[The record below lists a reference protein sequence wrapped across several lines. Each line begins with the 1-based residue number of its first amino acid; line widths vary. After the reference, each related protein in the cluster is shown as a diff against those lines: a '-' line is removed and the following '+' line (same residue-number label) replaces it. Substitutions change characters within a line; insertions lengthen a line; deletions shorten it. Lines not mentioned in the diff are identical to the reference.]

1 MITNTGK
8 QIIAKYL
15 LGTTTSYAAYI
26 ALGCGAKPKLT
37 TSSASGTSSSS
48 NVVTVP
54 SMDAFWKGAK
64 ISLVSK
70 ETIVIS
76 NNGTVGSISGSGPWT
91 ATITGMST
99 TVGLSI
105 GDKITATAG
114 TGSLGGSGLYI
125 VATIPSTTSITF
137 TATGGTT
144 PTAGTITNIK
154 YGTGE
159 LSSTEDTIITEIT
172 SSTTFTVD
180 PAPVVDLYNAVISA
194 EINPSLQ
201 VLDFEM
207 FRVPITSR
215 GYINDSGVNKVVLTA
230 ELPTEERYE
239 ISEVSVYSAGANSSA
254 GPYDSKTITAFADT
268 ESWTYNNG
276 SGPNSAV
283 IPTST
288 DPVNPNP
295 IYALMVDIPL
305 ADEATNNITVTSK
318 AIQTL
323 STNFTFENTDR
334 AERYERCRYLN
345 NIIMLR
351 GNSSHIGLDS
361 SNNFVFGGTPTFF
374 NLSGQ
379 TVDFSRNSTSDL
391 LKIAFSVVNVNGD
404 DNANIAEKIRV
415 MVEFSDSNATQYARM
430 QCDITG
436 STILNNRYVVVEKR
450 LDELVYSP
458 TFSWNAVSE
467 IKIYASAID
476 NETTISN
483 KALTSNIA
491 TISTGSTPHGLTTG
505 DGVTIYGVDSTFN
518 GTYTVL
524 DAPTSTSFRYNKT
537 APNVTSAGTTG
548 NFDKVNSNYFI
559 ALDAIRLDNVS
570 TINPLYGMIGYALVE
585 TPGAVTIV
593 KQTNTSNYI
602 EFRFVLDVS

>member
-26 ALGCGAKPKLT
+26 ALGCGRTPIE
-37 TSSASGTSSSS
+37 
-48 NVVTVP
+48 P
-54 SMDAFWKGAK
+54 
-64 ISLVSK
+64 
-70 ETIVIS
+70 
-76 NNGTVGSISGSGPWT
+76 
-91 ATITGMST
+91 
-99 TVGLSI
+99 
-105 GDKITATAG
+105 GD
-114 TGSLGGSGLYI
+114 
-125 VATIPSTTSITF
+125 IP
-137 TATGGTT
+137 
-144 PTAGTITNIK
+144 PD
-154 YGTGE
+154 Y
-159 LSSTEDTIITEIT
+159 
-172 SSTTFTVD
+172 
-180 PAPVVDLYNAVISA
+180 SA
-194 EINPSLQ
+194 ETTM
-201 VLDFEM
+201 DFEM

-239 ISEVSVYSAGANSSA
+239 ISEVSIYSAGSNTSA

-276 SGPNSAV
+276 SGPNSA
-283 IPTST
+283 IAPT
-288 DPVNPNP
+288 VGNPNP
-295 IYALMVDIPL
+295 IYALMIDDTL
-305 ADEATNNITVTSK
+305 ADSVTNNIIITSK
-318 AIQTL
+318 AIQTV
-323 STNFTFENTDR
+323 STNYTFENTIR
-334 AERYERCRYLN
+334 ATRYERCRYLN

-361 SNNFVFGGTPTFF
+361 SSNFVFGGTPTFF

-391 LKIAFSVVNVNGD
+391 LKIAFSVVNVTGD
-404 DNANIAEKIRV
+404 NTANIAEKIRV
-415 MVEFSDSNATQYARM
+415 MVEFSDSSATQYARM

-436 STILNNRYVVVEKR
+436 STILNNRYVTVEKR
-450 LDELVYSP
+450 LDELIYSAN
-458 TFSWNAVSE
+458 FSWNAVSE

-483 KALTSNIA
+483 KALTSNVA

-537 APNVTSAGTTG
+537 ATNVTSAVATG

>member
-15 LGTTTSYAAYI
+15 LGTTSSYAAYI
-26 ALGCGAKPKLT
+26 ALGCGRTPME
-37 TSSASGTSSSS
+37 
-48 NVVTVP
+48 P
-54 SMDAFWKGAK
+54 
-64 ISLVSK
+64 
-70 ETIVIS
+70 
-76 NNGTVGSISGSGPWT
+76 
-91 ATITGMST
+91 
-99 TVGLSI
+99 
-105 GDKITATAG
+105 GD
-114 TGSLGGSGLYI
+114 
-125 VATIPSTTSITF
+125 IP
-137 TATGGTT
+137 
-144 PTAGTITNIK
+144 PD
-154 YGTGE
+154 Y
-159 LSSTEDTIITEIT
+159 
-172 SSTTFTVD
+172 
-180 PAPVVDLYNAVISA
+180 SA
-194 EINPSLQ
+194 ETTM
-201 VLDFEM
+201 DFEM

-239 ISEVSVYSAGANSSA
+239 ISEVSVYSAGGNTSA

-276 SGPNSAV
+276 SGPNSA
-283 IPTST
+283 IAPT
-288 DPVNPNP
+288 VGNPNP
-295 IYALMVDIPL
+295 IYALMIDDTL
-305 ADEATNNITVTSK
+305 ADSVTNNITITSK
-318 AIQTL
+318 AIQTV
-323 STNFTFENTDR
+323 STNYTFENTTR
-334 AERYERCRYLN
+334 ADRYERCRYLN

-351 GNSSHIGLDS
+351 GNSSHIGLKTNGDFELA
-361 SNNFVFGGTPTFF
+361 NGYTFF

-391 LKIAFSVVNVNGD
+391 LKIAFSVVNVTGD
-404 DNANIAEKIRV
+404 NIANIAEKIRV
-415 MVEFSDSNATQYARM
+415 MVEFSDSNATQSAKM
-430 QCDITG
+430 ECEVLG
-436 STILNNRYVVVEKR
+436 SSILDNRYVVVEKR

-491 TISTGSTPHGLTTG
+491 TISTGSTPHGLIAG

-524 DAPTSTSFRYNKT
+524 DAPTTTSFRYNKQAT
-537 APNVTSAGTTG
+537 NVTSAVTTG
-548 NFDKVNSNYFI
+548 NFDKVNSNYFV

-570 TINPLYGMIGYALVE
+570 TLNPLYGMIGYALVE

>member
-1 MITNTGK
+1 MITNVGK

-15 LGTTTSYAAYI
+15 LGTTSSYAAYI
-26 ALGCGAKPKLT
+26 ALGCGRTP
-37 TSSASGTSSSS
+37 
-48 NVVTVP
+48 
-54 SMDAFWKGAK
+54 
-64 ISLVSK
+64 ISPGVS
-70 ETIVIS
+70 
-76 NNGTVGSISGSGPWT
+76 P
-91 ATITGMST
+91 A
-99 TVGLSI
+99 
-105 GDKITATAG
+105 D
-114 TGSLGGSGLYI
+114 Y
-125 VATIPSTTSITF
+125 
-137 TATGGTT
+137 
-144 PTAGTITNIK
+144 
-154 YGTGE
+154 
-159 LSSTEDTIITEIT
+159 STE
-172 SSTTFTVD
+172 TTM
-180 PAPVVDLYNAVISA
+180 
-194 EINPSLQ
+194 
-201 VLDFEM
+201 DFEM

-215 GYINDSGVNKVVLTA
+215 GYINDNGTNKVVLTA

-239 ISEVSVYSAGANSSA
+239 ISEVSVYSAGGNTSA

-268 ESWTYNNG
+268 ENWTYNNG

-283 IPTST
+283 PT
-288 DPVNPNP
+288 DPPGNPNP
-295 IYALMVDIPL
+295 IYALMVNEPL
-305 ADEATNNITVTSK
+305 ADSITNNITITSK

-323 STNFTFENTDR
+323 STNFTFEDTIR
-334 AERYERCRYLN
+334 AGRYERCRYLN
-345 NIIMLR
+345 SIIMLR

-391 LKIAFSVVNVNGD
+391 LKIAFSVVNVTGD
-404 DNANIAEKIRV
+404 NTANIAEKIRV

-430 QCDITG
+430 QCEVLG
-436 STILNNRYVVVEKR
+436 SSILNNRYVVIEKR
-450 LDELVYSP
+450 LDELVYST

-491 TISTGSTPHGLTTG
+491 TISTGSTPHGLIAG

-524 DAPTSTSFRYNKT
+524 DAPTTTSFRYNKT
-537 APNVTSAGTTG
+537 ATNVTSAGTTG

>member
-15 LGTTTSYAAYI
+15 LGTTSSYAAYI
-26 ALGCGAKPKLT
+26 ALGCGRTPIE
-37 TSSASGTSSSS
+37 
-48 NVVTVP
+48 P
-54 SMDAFWKGAK
+54 
-64 ISLVSK
+64 
-70 ETIVIS
+70 
-76 NNGTVGSISGSGPWT
+76 
-91 ATITGMST
+91 
-99 TVGLSI
+99 
-105 GDKITATAG
+105 GD
-114 TGSLGGSGLYI
+114 
-125 VATIPSTTSITF
+125 
-137 TATGGTT
+137 T
-144 PTAGTITNIK
+144 PPD
-154 YGTGE
+154 Y
-159 LSSTEDTIITEIT
+159 STE
-172 SSTTFTVD
+172 TTM
-180 PAPVVDLYNAVISA
+180 
-194 EINPSLQ
+194 
-201 VLDFEM
+201 DFEM

-215 GYINDSGVNKVVLTA
+215 GYINDAGVNKVVLTA

-239 ISEVSVYSAGANSSA
+239 MSEVSVYSAGANTSA

-276 SGPNSAV
+276 SGPNSA
-283 IPTST
+283 IAPT
-288 DPVNPNP
+288 VGNPNP
-295 IYALMVDIPL
+295 IYALMIDQTL
-305 ADEATNNITVTSK
+305 ADSATNNILITSR
-318 AIQTL
+318 AIQTV
-323 STNFTFENTDR
+323 STNYTFEDTIR
-334 AERYERCRYLN
+334 AGRYERCRYLN
-345 NIIMLR
+345 SIIMLR
-351 GNSSHIGLDS
+351 GNSSHIGLDTN
-361 SNNFVFGGTPTFF
+361 NNFVLGSGATFF

-391 LKIAFSVVNVNGD
+391 LKIAFSVVNVTGN
-404 DNANIAEKIRV
+404 NTSNIAEKIRV
-415 MVEFSDSNATQYARM
+415 MVEFSSSDATQYARM

-436 STILNNRYVVVEKR
+436 STILNNRYVTVQKR
-450 LDELVYSP
+450 LDELIYSP
-458 TFSWNAVSE
+458 TFSWNAISE

-505 DGVTIYGVDSTFN
+505 DSVTIYGVDSTFN
-518 GTYTVL
+518 GTYTIL

-537 APNVTSAGTTG
+537 ATNVTSAVTTG